1 MQGED
6 ALLEV
11 VDEFCGPGVD
21 GLADDVAAVLGGEM
35 GTDAGESLAG
45 GDGDVGTDDGDV
57 PAAQVEV
64 DVLKLFA
71 NALSVAGAA
80 LDEEGAVGAE
90 PRGVLHH
97 LLLGEMECEQVVEQ
111 AYHVGAVAAA
121 AAHAGLGG
129 DGFVEVGV
137 AAGQGGVVGLQ
148 GVVGADDEVVLL
160 VAGVEITYFQVAINF
175 RRECGV
181 HSYYFKG
188 VAEGHGIEDGL
199 EVVVAVGALFH
210 YVQSQVYLRNGECNH
225 RRFGVLRDRRQNRR
239 ARVFGFKRRQK
250 CRAQFSTAKIHIII
264 GKRRGKR
271 RKVSALTFL
280 YFFFLNLTLDCVSLP
295 TVLSKQY

>member
-21 GLADDVAAVLGGEM
+21 GLADDVAAVLGGEV
-35 GTDAGESLAG
+35 GTDAGESLLCG
-45 GDGDVGTDDGDV
+45 NGNIGTNDGDV

-64 DVLKLFA
+64 DVFELFA
-71 NALSVAGAA
+71 NALGVAGTA

-97 LLLGEMECEQVVEQ
+97 LLLGEMECELVVEQ
-111 AYHVGAVAAA
+111 AYHVGAVAGA

-137 AAGQGGVVGLQ
+137 AAGHGGVVGLQ

-175 RRECGV
+175 RGECGV
-181 HSYYFKG
+181 HSYYFEG
-188 VAEGHGIEDGL
+188 VLNGHGIEDGL

-210 YVQSQVYLRNGECNH
+210 YVQAQVYFRNGECNH

-264 GKRRGKR
+264 GKRGGK
-271 RKVSALTFL
+271 
-280 YFFFLNLTLDCVSLP
+280 
-295 TVLSKQY
+295 